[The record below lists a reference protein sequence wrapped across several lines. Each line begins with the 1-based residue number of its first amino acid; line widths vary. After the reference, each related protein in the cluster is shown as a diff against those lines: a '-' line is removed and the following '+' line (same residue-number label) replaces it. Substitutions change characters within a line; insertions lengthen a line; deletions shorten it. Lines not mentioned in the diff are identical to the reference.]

1 MPTPPNE
8 TIELRA
14 QQVDRTLERTC
25 EKLRFFTVALEFGT

>member
-14 QQVDRTLERTC
+14 QQVDRTGAIHAMRLKTAE
-25 EKLRFFTVALEFGT
+25 VV

>member
-14 QQVDRTLERTC
+14 QQVDRTPASTQTTEAHDGER
-25 EKLRFFTVALEFGT
+25 RRIG

>member
-14 QQVDRTLERTC
+14 QQVDRIRLRVETFKKDQDART
-25 EKLRFFTVALEFGT
+25 